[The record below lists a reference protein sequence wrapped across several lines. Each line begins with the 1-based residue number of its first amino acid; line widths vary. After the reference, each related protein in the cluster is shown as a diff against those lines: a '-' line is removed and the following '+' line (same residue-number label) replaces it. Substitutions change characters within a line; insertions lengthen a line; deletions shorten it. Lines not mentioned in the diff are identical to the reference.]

1 MAGDLF
7 GSEDSVT
14 RITKARADVSIFVQE
29 AMQIEEILLKF
40 EHGRKKVLEKPWIA
54 RAPFPISRGNRYQ
67 ILLHGETDPES
78 TMSQE

>member
-1 MAGDLF
+1 M
-7 GSEDSVT
+7 
-14 RITKARADVSIFVQE
+14 E